1 MSAIG
6 SLAALNIE
14 TKPRSW
20 VRIEPAL
27 GLVVGLGGGMLQ
39 SLALGTPITHG
50 LAIGGAFGL
59 VFGILSCAPRH
70 QRRRRIDLGTGRRVP
85 HVAGLP
91 RWTAPALHQGR
102 PLDGGSG

>member
-1 MSAIG
+1 MSASS

-27 GLVVGLGGGMLQ
+27 GFFVGLGGGVLQ

-59 VFGILSCAPRH
+59 VFGILFA
-70 QRRRRIDLGTGRRVP
+70 RRATSAG
-85 HVAGLP
+85 AGLIWLASP
-91 RWTAPALHQGR
+91 SPALHAAAPGCT
-102 PLDGGSG
+102 PGGSGP